1 MAEHT
6 KRSRRNQ
13 PPQTQESS
21 GQTQK
26 PPASPQT
33 TLAESG
39 GHDSGHGRPW
49 AWTIAA
55 PPPPPPPPLAIL
67 ASGLGLFWW
76 LWISEPADETSAPAS
91 PLVRAATVDTAAQ
104 TTIRQTAF
112 VRPRADLAITSE
124 IQGRIA
130 SVSNDFAIGE
140 LVSEGTVLVTL
151 ETRTL
156 EAGVAQ
162 AEANHQ
168 QAQAAL
174 TEAQATLQRQQTL
187 AGEQVVSEAT
197 LEDARVGLQSA
208 QANVASARASLMQAR
223 DSLEDAQITAP
234 FDALVTSE
242 AAAVGKLVQPG
253 AALGRLVDARAVRPA
268 DGADTFRSVRAWR
281 CRGGAGRDRGVGEDR
296 CRQGAAGHRHSGR
309 NRSQHRAGHTHRRL

>member
-21 GQTQK
+21 GQHKASGK
-26 PPASPQT
+26 PADN
-33 TLAESG
+33 AGRSG

-55 PPPPPPPPLAIL
+55 LAIL

-253 AALGRLVDARAVRPA
+253 AALGRLVDARAVRLQMGLTPS
-268 DGADTFRSVRAWR
+268 DLFVL
-281 CRGGAGRDRGVGEDR
+281 
-296 CRQGAAGHRHSGR
+296 GAAEAGLGATVALARTVADKARLGTGHSGR
-309 NRSQHRAGHTHRRL
+309 NESQHSCRPHAPSF